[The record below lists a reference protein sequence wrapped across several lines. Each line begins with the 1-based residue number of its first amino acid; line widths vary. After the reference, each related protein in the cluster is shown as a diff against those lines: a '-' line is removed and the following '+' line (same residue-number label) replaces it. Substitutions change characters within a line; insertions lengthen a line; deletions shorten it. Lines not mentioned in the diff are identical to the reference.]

1 MPNAYN
7 ANPPQGAGSSGVFVR
22 SERTD
27 RNRKRVTEGHWE
39 ANMTAPSIAAYAL
52 DALGPANIATNLEAT
67 RAAGWTTILLGLF
80 HIGYPPDQA
89 EAEIFFNSTSII
101 KGGKDA
107 GMFNAGFDPTWPQ
120 QIAALKKNSPIT
132 RIHASFGGGPPV
144 VDFTTI
150 KKIYEANNN
159 SFKGTA
165 LETNLQLISDTFKE
179 IDGIKP
185 IDGIDMDCEDVY
197 DPASFVAFCEMAI
210 GMGFNLSFCPFKC
223 KGFWTGALATL
234 ENSHPGRVTFWNLQ
248 CYSGGRCNVPQSWA
262 DAIKQTLPDFD
273 TDGYILAGDWCR
285 FLDQLDANPADW
297 IWVGD
302 CPAAMERKFAP
313 FKAPPDAP
321 KGQRPIGGGFVWTL
335 DNIMGYAASQKQK
348 PDPEPC
354 SDYVAAIKA
363 GLGN

>member
-1 MPNAYN
+1 MIAL
-7 ANPPQGAGSSGVFVR
+7 
-22 SERTD
+22 
-27 RNRKRVTEGHWE
+27 
-39 ANMTAPSIAAYAL
+39 SIAAYAL

-107 GMFNAGFDPTWPQ
+107 GTFSAGFDPTWPQ

-132 RIHASFGGGPPV
+132 RIHASFGGGSPV

-165 LETNLQLISDTFKE
+165 LETNLRLISDTFKE

-210 GMGFNLSFCPFKC
+210 ALGFNLSFCPFRRED
-223 KGFWTGALATL
+223 FWTGALATL

-248 CYSGGRCNVPQSWA
+248 CYDGGALNVPQSWA

-273 TDGYILAGDWCR
+273 TDGYILAGDWSR
-285 FLDQLDANPADW
+285 FLGQPDSNRANWYWD
-297 IWVGD
+297 GD

-335 DNIMGYAASQKQK
+335 DNIIGYAASQKQK

>member
-1 MPNAYN
+1 
-7 ANPPQGAGSSGVFVR
+7 
-22 SERTD
+22 
-27 RNRKRVTEGHWE
+27 
-39 ANMTAPSIAAYAL
+39 MTPPSIAAYVL
-52 DALGPANIATNLEAT
+52 DALGPANIATNLDAI

-101 KGGKDA
+101 KGGQYA
-107 GMFNAGFDPTWPQ
+107 GTFSTGFDPTWPQ

-132 RIHASFGGGPPV
+132 RIHASFGGGHPV

-165 LETNLQLISDTFKE
+165 LETNLRLIRDTFKE
-179 IDGIKP
+179 IHGIKP

-197 DPASFVAFCEMAI
+197 DHDSFVAFCEMAI
-210 GMGFNLSFCPFKC
+210 GMGFNLSFCPYQSED
-223 KGFWTGALATL
+223 FWTGALAAL
-234 ENSHPGRVTFWNLQ
+234 EKKSHRRRVTFWNLQ
-248 CYSGGRCNVPQSWA
+248 CYAGGALNIPQSWA
-262 DAIKQTLPDFD
+262 DAIKNTMPDFD

-285 FLDQLDANPADW
+285 LLEQPDPNPADW
-297 IWVGD
+297 VWVGD
-302 CPAAMERKFAP
+302 CPAMERKFAP

-321 KGQRPIGGGFVWTL
+321 KGQRPIGGGFVWSL
-335 DNIMGYAASQKQK
+335 DSIMGYTASQKQK
-348 PDPEPC
+348 PDPDPC
-354 SDYVAAIKA
+354 SNFGVNDYVAAIKA